1 MAIRVIDT
9 LTRSPRSV
17 ALAKGPAPP
26 VPSYWRSVTFAG
38 MRFLGSSLLARRA
51 NPGNVANWTKPAT
64 PPGATFSQSAVT
76 LSTDT
81 RPIEFPSCPY
91 IPPIPKHPSDGV
103 QVDSGLRVE
112 PMHLSFSAH
121 CLDLHG
127 LTACPASS
135 PGYSILVLRVTV
147 PGRIKPVFVSIG
159 LAGNGMI
166 ARTILYSLPRRNGP
180 GAQARTGGD
189 GGLGVGT
196 SCVRRRAGC
205 ALDSHHGARSSLSQE
220 IDQFAVDLAAAD
232 GNSHPHRV
240 IWVATTRDAADNF
253 FNGGPPGGTSGGPPV
268 YALVISGGGEIRP
281 RVTSLSGQRVSLGS
295 LAMAIVEQ
303 SSWMASGQG
312 VGDAVDGKARP
323 NLSRLGTPETDLLSG
338 IHPMTTAQFRA
349 EIPSPVGHLT

>member
-1 MAIRVIDT
+1 MSVPATFLVLFPGQNPCELPPSSGAIFVAPRPTTGPCPPTNPAFPISTFPTSVRLVSMHHFPVPQPGKKPTVRNGVLGYRGPNGSLSPRGGPFIYYAPSLDIEVIAGGPMAIRVIDT

-38 MRFLGSSLLARRA
+38 MRFSVPASWPVERTPVTSLIGQ
-51 NPGNVANWTKPAT
+51 NCAT

-112 PMHLSFSAH
+112 PIVPLSFSAH

-166 ARTILYSLPRRNGP
+166 ARTILYSL
-180 GAQARTGGD
+180 
-189 GGLGVGT
+189 
-196 SCVRRRAGC
+196 RA
-205 ALDSHHGARSSLSQE
+205 A
-220 IDQFAVDLAAAD
+220 
-232 GNSHPHRV
+232 
-240 IWVATTRDAADNF
+240 
-253 FNGGPPGGTSGGPPV
+253 
-268 YALVISGGGEIRP
+268 
-281 RVTSLSGQRVSLGS
+281 
-295 LAMAIVEQ
+295 
-303 SSWMASGQG
+303 
-312 VGDAVDGKARP
+312 
-323 NLSRLGTPETDLLSG
+323 
-338 IHPMTTAQFRA
+338 
-349 EIPSPVGHLT
+349 